1 MTALKTRILEATAA
15 MRSGALRSVGVL
27 VGGTAAAHMI
37 TALSM
42 PISTRLFSPAD
53 FSAAAVFAGL
63 AAILTVAACLR
74 FDMAIPLPESD
85 AEAAN
90 LLGLAIIF
98 SAVTALAV
106 ATVLAIIPAS
116 VLEMFRQ
123 PSLLPHLWLL
133 PVATLIG
140 GVYLAL
146 QMWHVRSKG
155 FGGIARSR
163 IVQSGAAATGQIC
176 LGWLGQAPLGLIVGQ
191 VLNYG
196 AGFVML
202 LASAWHRQ
210 HELLR
215 SISWAGMA
223 TAFRTYQRFPRY
235 SVWEALANAAAIN
248 VPVLMIAALAKGPE
262 AGYLTLAIFL
272 LQAPM
277 ALLGNA
283 VGQVFLSG
291 APEAYRAGKL
301 APFTLKS
308 LNGLV
313 RAATG
318 PMIFLAIVSPFAFEL
333 VFGPGWSRAGVLVT
347 WMVPWFLLQFI
358 SSPVSTALH
367 VVGRQRTAM
376 ILQIVSLVARVGAV
390 AVAGAAGGV
399 WISEAYAISGA
410 VIYGAYLW
418 TVLRVVGIRPSE
430 LRPVLW
436 HMLPF
441 SFAAAIAG
449 GLCAGVF
456 SLLWHVAAL

>member
-1 MTALKTRILEATAA
+1 MAALKARILAATAA
-15 MRSGALRSVGVL
+15 MRTGALRSIGVL
-27 VGGTAAAHMI
+27 VGGTAAAHAI
-37 TALSM
+37 TAAAM

-53 FSAAAVFAGL
+53 FSAAAVFASL

-85 AEAAN
+85 TEAAN
-90 LLGLAIIF
+90 LLGLSFGF
-98 SAVTALAV
+98 SAITAALTAV
-106 ATVLAIIPAS
+106 AVAIVPSAA
-116 VLEMFRQ
+116 LESFRQ
-123 PSLLPHLWLL
+123 SALQPLLWLL
-133 PVATLIG
+133 PVAVLIG
-140 GVYLAL
+140 GIYLAL
-146 QMWHVRSKG
+146 QMWHVRTKN
-155 FGGIARSR
+155 FAGIARSR
-163 IVQSGAAATGQIC
+163 IAQSGVAAAGQIG
-176 LGWLGQAPLGLIVGQ
+176 LGWQGYTPLGLIVGQ

-196 AGFVML
+196 AGFVLL
-202 LASAWHRQ
+202 LASAWCRQ
-210 HELLR
+210 RHLLLA
-215 SISWAGMA
+215 ISWSGMVD
-223 TAFRTYQRFPRY
+223 AFQSHQRFPRF

-248 VPVLMIAALAKGPE
+248 LPILLIAALAKGPE

-291 APEAYRAGKL
+291 APTAHRSGDL
-301 APFTLKS
+301 PSFTLKS
-308 LNGLV
+308 LDGLIRV
-313 RAATG
+313 ATG

-376 ILQIVSLVARVGAV
+376 ILQIVSLVVRVGAV
-390 AVAGAAGGV
+390 AVAGVAGGV

-418 TVLRVVGIRPSE
+418 MVLRVVDVRPSA
-430 LRPVLW
+430 LIPVVQRTF
-436 HMLPF
+436 PV
-441 SFAAAIAG
+441 AAIATVTG
-449 GLCAGVF
+449 GFVI
-456 SLLWHVAAL
+456 AALEML